1 MATSGCLTRN
11 NAYLFVFPS
20 TSTEGT
26 ALLLLGED
34 RSASPAGMKSLY
46 LALHERGSAN
56 SVAMAS
62 PGSGTSGSAA
72 SVADRRSCLF
82 LLTASLVGANAGI
95 FTATEAAG
103 AAEAAG
109 ASAPRVPSTSNVD
122 FKPRDIEFPSIF
134 LGTWRVSTVLTK
146 IDLPFGPDAVPD
158 MRQVKRAEQEDLNVR
173 RESTMRFVRSGDAI
187 VMDRKYNTASLI
199 ADYVPGMSIQA
210 AMDRIQWST
219 SNVDHMTINIGSTL
233 ITSDITRRMQQS
245 PAPDALTTI
254 EFYQQFVDDSTRP
267 KLKASRASTK
277 WRWREVDGTREIIAT
292 QTVAD
297 FADPA
302 DGTSKAPLQAIGSP
316 VVIYNYRI
324 FLTAV

>member
-26 ALLLLGED
+26 ALLLPGED

-109 ASAPRVPSTSNVD
+109 ACPRPPTSTSNRGTSNSHRSFSERGASARYSQRLICLLV
-122 FKPRDIEFPSIF
+122 RMPSQTCARSK
-134 LGTWRVSTVLTK
+134 GRSRRTSTCVANQQCGLS
-146 IDLPFGPDAVPD
+146 
-158 MRQVKRAEQEDLNVR
+158 E
-173 RESTMRFVRSGDAI
+173 
-187 VMDRKYNTASLI
+187 
-199 ADYVPGMSIQA
+199 A
-210 AMDRIQWST
+210 AMRSSWT
-219 SNVDHMTINIGSTL
+219 GNTIPHL
-233 ITSDITRRMQQS
+233 
-245 PAPDALTTI
+245 
-254 EFYQQFVDDSTRP
+254 
-267 KLKASRASTK
+267 
-277 WRWREVDGTREIIAT
+277 
-292 QTVAD
+292 
-297 FADPA
+297 
-302 DGTSKAPLQAIGSP
+302 
-316 VVIYNYRI
+316 
-324 FLTAV
+324 